1 MSADRPRSEPDQH
14 PGGTDPQDPRGAS
27 GQDPGGRRGQNPN
40 AAPGLGAGQPGE
52 SGSAPPAR
60 SAPGSPAPRD
70 GGVPPESAPP
80 ADVDDPAQIALNRA
94 REAARAKGLH
104 RGRPRPG
111 RTGAPRRAGP
121 GHPGAVTGSGRDPQL
136 LGDTAAELSRVLGWH
151 QPLSVGGVVG
161 RWADVVGPQIAEHC
175 TPETFIDGDL
185 VVRAD
190 STAWATQIRLLLPQ
204 LERRLAEEVGEGVV
218 TSIQVLGP
226 GGPTWRKGPRSVR
239 GRGPRDTYG

>member
-1 MSADRPRSEPDQH
+1 MSGDQLP
-14 PGGTDPQDPRGAS
+14 PGNTDGPQDP
-27 GQDPGGRRGQNPN
+27 
-40 AAPGLGAGQPGE
+40 
-52 SGSAPPAR
+52 SGS
-60 SAPGSPAPRD
+60 
-70 GGVPPESAPP
+70 GGTP
-80 ADVDDPAQIALNRA
+80 ADHAADAADPAQIALNRA
-94 REAARAKGLH
+94 RDAARAKGLQP
-104 RGRPRPG
+104 GRPG
-111 RTGAPRRAGP
+111 RRRGGGATGPAAG
-121 GHPGAVTGSGRDPQL
+121 GAGLRDKGAGRDPQL